1 MKLEKNDILKHWQV
15 LSQRERLMALAG
27 AMLISLYGLYLLIIQ
42 PLADQSLLLQQK
54 IDVQAQAYQHLQQV
68 SAEVLALRQQGI
80 SLSTDSAQS
89 DQSPMAVIDSSSQ
102 SLEVK
107 PAIKRVQPDGA
118 DSATVWLELVSFDK
132 LIYWL
137 AMLEA
142 QHGLQVIS
150 IDIENPVI
158 GNGQVNAKLIVGHL

>member
-27 AMLISLYGLYLLIIQ
+27 VVLISLYGLYLLIIQ
-42 PLADQSLLLQQK
+42 PLTAESLLLQQK
-54 IDVQAQAYQHLQQV
+54 IDAQAQAYRHLQQI

-102 SLEVK
+102 SLEIK

-118 DSATVWLELVSFDK
+118 DNATVWLEQVSFDK
-132 LIYWL
+132 LIDWL

-142 QHGLQVIS
+142 NHGLQVTG
-150 IDIENPVI
+150 IDIENPAI
-158 GNGQVNAKLIVGHL
+158 GKGDVNVKLTVGRL